1 MPATLP
7 ECAEHVRRLHDAV
20 VALERASR
28 PAQVRPL
35 AGREWFEV
43 LTRKLVP
50 QLSTDAF
57 LVVAVVGGTN
67 IGKSVI
73 FNHIAGFRASATSP
87 LASGTKHPTCLVPE
101 GFADGHDLA
110 AIFPGFELVRWSSAE
125 ETLVDTPDHRLF
137 WRVSGDS
144 PDNLLVLDTPDID
157 SDARVNWERADRV
170 RQCADVLVA
179 VLTQQKYNDAAVKEF
194 FRKAAAEDKAVLIVF
209 NQCQL
214 PDDEEY
220 WPLWLETFCRETQ
233 IAPELVY
240 VAPNDRRAAEELR
253 LEFYERGRSFGFS
266 SLDFGFQADRG
277 ASQMQNPKSKI
288 QNPPLPDAPRSL
300 LQDLSQLRFF
310 EIKVRT
316 LRGALRLVADPDA
329 GVPVWLREIEGRAEE
344 YRGAA
349 ELLAAH
355 ELAEIGAWPQVSGR
369 ALVAEI
375 REWWRSQREGWSAK
389 VHGFYNSLGQ
399 TLTWPVRYARD
410 RIQGPVI
417 PPLEVYRHKEWAAV
431 LDAVEKV
438 YRKLEWLSELGNELL
453 RPRLE
458 KVLAGTSRAELLQR
472 IHEAHARFDLEAELR
487 QLVAGELADFRTE
500 SPQHYEFFK
509 RLDALAA
516 AARPATSVVLF
527 VAGFGPVGHAI
538 TPVLTDTVLQ
548 GVVHAAGDVAGG
560 TIAAAVGDAV
570 ISEGAA
576 TSAGY
581 LEAKFRK
588 LQAAFTRRRAQWLA
602 GLLQQHLLGT
612 LPEDLQQA
620 ASVAG
625 TEEFQRVRGLVREL
639 REAVPVEE
647 ESAVG

>member
-7 ECAEHVRRLHDAV
+7 ECAEHVRRLHEAV
-20 VALERASR
+20 VELERAST
-28 PAQVRPL
+28 PAQVAPL

-50 QLSTDAF
+50 QLSADAF

-101 GFADGHDLA
+101 GFTDAHDLA
-110 AIFPGFELVRWSSAE
+110 AIFPGFELRAWSSAE
-125 ETLVDTPDHRLF
+125 ETLVDTPEHGLY

-240 VAPNDRRAAEELR
+240 VAPNDRRAAEEMR
-253 LEFYERGRSFGFS
+253 LGFYER
-266 SLDFGFQADRG
+266 AG
-277 ASQMQNPKSKI
+277 ASRGERAESRESQLPTSDFR
-288 QNPPLPDAPRSL
+288 PPTDVDAPRSL
-300 LQDLSQLRFF
+300 LADLSQLRFF
-310 EIKVRT
+310 DIKVRT
-316 LRGALRLVADPDA
+316 LRGALRLVADSDA
-329 GVPVWLREIEGRAEE
+329 GVPAWLREIEASAEE

-349 ELLAAH
+349 ALLAAH

-369 ALVAEI
+369 ALVGEI
-375 REWWRSQREGWSAK
+375 REWWRLQREGWSAK
-389 VHGFYNSLGQ
+389 VHGFYNSLGH

-487 QLVAGELADFRTE
+487 QLVADELADFRSE

-509 RLDALAA
+509 RLDTLAA
-516 AARPATSVVLF
+516 AARPATSVILF

-612 LPEDLQQA
+612 LPEDLQHA

-625 TEEFQRVRGLVREL
+625 TEEFQRVRSLAREL
-639 REAVPVEE
+639 REAIPVEA